1 MRPKCSY
8 TELPALAL
16 DLSKALDDY
25 SVRRRSALPHCR
37 AVHTCYVPTTRAC
50 TQACTELPSGGT
62 STLRFSPQC
71 IVQVSG
77 KRVLVVCS
85 VLPWV
90 EAIMLEREAKVW
102 TTGFN
107 GVAPIWN
114 GTSTNPVT
122 IIAPAELMRIATETK
137 GTLDNGAHPDEKRFD
152 ALVCLGCVQHAGL
165 GAYGEPIDP
174 NGDVA
179 MMKEMHSWTRPGG
192 RLFLSLPTGDSD
204 TIFFIKHRIYGKEGC
219 AQGHHACSRL
229 DRAALCGGRKAQ
241 SRRRGWQGRIKSWCR
256 CGSNPGA
263 DVGRRAFRSAADR
276 RTSRGRPLPA
286 HLLVAAAT
294 VRAGE

>member
-1 MRPKCSY
+1 M
-8 TELPALAL
+8 
-16 DLSKALDDY
+16 
-25 SVRRRSALPHCR
+25 
-37 AVHTCYVPTTRAC
+37 HTGG
-50 TQACTELPSGGT
+50 QLPSAPPVPPG
-62 STLRFSPQC
+62 PQC
-71 IVQVSG
+71 IDQVSG

-137 GTLDNGAHPDEKRFD
+137 GTLDNGAQPDEKRFD

-204 TIFFIKHRIYGKEGC
+204 TIFFNKHRIYGKKRFDLLTKAVGW
-219 AQGHHACSRL
+219 RL
-229 DRAALCGGRKAQ
+229 QLVV
-241 SRRRGWQGRIKSWCR
+241 RRRLEEVFSGLEWDNQPLVVLKKS
-256 CGSNPGA
+256 
-263 DVGRRAFRSAADR
+263 DR
-276 RTSRGRPLPA
+276 DAKT
-286 HLLVAAAT
+286 
-294 VRAGE
+294 